1 MPVKASHSLPWVWRK
16 VRAALFT
23 TSIKQ
28 AKLFKK
34 NQSVI
39 ILNVNIFVGGALLF
53 THTAKLRH

>member
-34 NQSVI
+34 NRSVI
-39 ILNVNIFVGGALLF
+39 ILNVNIFAS
-53 THTAKLRH
+53 LRGRP